1 MDYLLDTNILL
12 RYTNQSDPNYVT
24 VRAAIG
30 RLIGEGHTLQTTP
43 QNLVEFWNVLSRPES
58 KNGFGLGLEQVNH
71 FLGLIETT
79 FPVLPDSPAVYPT
92 WRRLVNQFSVSGVQ
106 VHDARLAAFMVVNAV
121 PFILTLNSKDFNR
134 YRPARINPVSPD
146 QVVNDTL

>member
-12 RYTNQSDPNYVT
+12 RYTNRSDPSYTT
-24 VRAAIG
+24 VRSAIG
-30 RLIGEGHTLQTTP
+30 RLMVEGHTLQTTP

-58 KNGFGLGLEQVNH
+58 KNGFGLSLERVNH
-71 FLGLIETT
+71 FLRLIETT

-92 WRRLVNQFSVSGVQ
+92 WRRLVNEFGVSGVQ

-121 PFILTLNSKDFNR
+121 PRILTLNGKDFSR
-134 YRPARINPVSPD
+134 YRSVGVVPVSPE
-146 QVVNDTL
+146 QVVSDNA

>member
-12 RYTNQSDPNYVT
+12 RYTNQSDPSYIT
-24 VRAAIG
+24 VRSAIG
-30 RLIGEGHTLQTTP
+30 CLIVEGHTLQTTP

-58 KNGFGLGLEQVNH
+58 KNGFGLSLERVNH
-71 FLGLIETT
+71 FLRLIETT

-92 WRRLVNQFSVSGVQ
+92 WRRLVNQFGVSGVQ

-121 PFILTLNSKDFNR
+121 PFVPAIINSRFDSHLR
-134 YRPARINPVSPD
+134 
-146 QVVNDTL
+146 